1 MSTARPPQGTQDRS
15 AQREG
20 TPVRIGGA
28 LLRHLGALC
37 LALSMALPAGC
48 GAAPPAEERVSA
60 PDTDDAAAP
69 RELFVFFDGTRND
82 PSSATNVWRLYE
94 AVGGAGRRAIY
105 IEGVGTTET
114 PVFGAAWGLGME
126 DRILRGYAHLSSNYR
141 TGDKI
146 FIFGF
151 SRGAHQARALAGLL
165 AYAGLI
171 GGADRYDARRLHR
184 LGNKVLELTKRYDD
198 LGTKARMRA
207 DPETPPL
214 LGAIASGLGLSNVA
228 APVEFLGLWDTVP
241 GSSFKTYKDCREVA
255 DRRKGDRYKVGSYP
269 LIRHIA
275 HAVALDEKRSK
286 FAPIVLCPPVLDHM
300 TRTDEQWFAGAHS
313 DVGGGY
319 AASTMHL
326 ASLNWMAEL
335 LRPHLGAE
343 IAAFPEAGSEQP
355 AHWSMADAPGN
366 LGSECIDRPLPDGA
380 TLHPSAQTYRRA
392 ANAPLRIKGKKVDS
406 PNPPRCANVGAR

>member
-1 MSTARPPQGTQDRS
+1 MSTARPPQGAQDRS

-48 GAAPPAEERVSA
+48 GAAPPAEEQVGA

-82 PSSATNVWRLYE
+82 PSSAT
-94 AVGGAGRRAIY
+94 I
-105 IEGVGTTET
+105 
-114 PVFGAAWGLGME
+114 
-126 DRILRGYAHLSSNYR
+126 
-141 TGDKI
+141 
-146 FIFGF
+146 
-151 SRGAHQARALAGLL
+151 
-165 AYAGLI
+165 
-171 GGADRYDARRLHR
+171 
-184 LGNKVLELTKRYDD
+184 
-198 LGTKARMRA
+198 
-207 DPETPPL
+207 
-214 LGAIASGLGLSNVA
+214 
-228 APVEFLGLWDTVP
+228 
-241 GSSFKTYKDCREVA
+241 
-255 DRRKGDRYKVGSYP
+255 
-269 LIRHIA
+269 
-275 HAVALDEKRSK
+275 
-286 FAPIVLCPPVLDHM
+286 LCPPVLDHM

-406 PNPPRCANVGAR
+406 PNPPSCVNVGAR